1 MISLAFTGMG
11 LCANV
16 WDKDQDDV
24 YPISFL
30 AYVVVPT
37 IATNQDCEKM
47 KIVYDFFNW
56 AITDSV
62 AKSVA
67 VAQDYASLP
76 IKFANSVLN
85 SYLNTMKCANDDTG
99 KSFRLVMN
107 EPQPSKAL
115 VVHGS
120 GSFMMQG
127 LIAGL
132 LNVYSG
138 AGITS
143 SFVSPFR
150 IVMFRR
156 DH

>member
-1 MISLAFTGMG
+1 MG

-37 IATNQDCEKM
+37 IASNQECEKM

-56 AITDSV
+56 AITDPV

-67 VAQDYASLP
+67 VTQDYASLP
-76 IKFANSVLN
+76 VKFANSVLN
-85 SYLNTMKCANDDTG
+85 NYLNTMRCANDEAGT
-99 KSFRLVMN
+99 SFRLVMN
-107 EPQPSKAL
+107 EPQPSTAL
-115 VVHGS
+115 KVHGS
-120 GSFMMQG
+120 GSYMMQG

-132 LNVYSG
+132 LKVYSG
-138 AGITS
+138 AGGFNLNWFSCYVQMLTS
-143 SFVSPFR
+143 PIPQGSLL
-150 IVMFRR
+150 
-156 DH
+156 

>member
-1 MISLAFTGMG
+1 MG

-37 IATNQDCEKM
+37 IASNQDCEKM

-56 AITDSV
+56 AITDPV
-62 AKSVA
+62 AKGVA

-76 IKFANSVLN
+76 IKFANSVLTT
-85 SYLNTMKCANDDTG
+85 YLNTMKCANDDAGTT
-99 KSFRLVMN
+99 FRLVVN

-115 VVHGS
+115 NVRGS
-120 GSFMMQG
+120 GSYMMQG

-138 AGITS
+138 AGDFADMWS
-143 SFVSPFR
+143 R
-150 IVMFRR
+150 
-156 DH
+156 

>member
-1 MISLAFTGMG
+1 MG